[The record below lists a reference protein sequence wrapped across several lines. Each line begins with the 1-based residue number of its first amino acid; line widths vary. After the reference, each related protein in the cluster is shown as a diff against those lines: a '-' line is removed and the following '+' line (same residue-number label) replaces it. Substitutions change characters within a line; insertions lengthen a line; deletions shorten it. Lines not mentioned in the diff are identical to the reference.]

1 MKRKIAAVLCCLAMT
16 MTLLAGCGSGGDSG
30 TNSAK
35 ETEQKSDETEQKSEE
50 TSAKADASAK
60 DEVTIGFSN
69 DADSW
74 DPCTGFGYTGSPL
87 YSSLVRVNGDDKLEN
102 DLATEY
108 SVSEDALT
116 WTFKIRNDVVFSD
129 KEPLKASDVAF
140 TFNTTKEKA
149 TYMDL
154 TMLESCTAADDT
166 TVEFK
171 LNKPCVTFI
180 YTVAQIGIVP
190 EKSYSDKFG
199 LSAEETIGS
208 GPYKLTQW
216 DKGQQFILEANENYY
231 GEQPA
236 IKKAVFL
243 VQEEDARF
251 VSAKAGDVDI
261 ALTSATIATNE
272 IDGMHVEEVESVDN
286 RGITLPTVPDEG
298 KTTEDGYKIGNNIT
312 SDVNVKSPVL
322 RH

>member
-190 EKSYSDKFG
+190 EKSYSD
-199 LSAEETIGS
+199 
-208 GPYKLTQW
+208 
-216 DKGQQFILEANENYY
+216 
-231 GEQPA
+231 
-236 IKKAVFL
+236 
-243 VQEEDARF
+243 
-251 VSAKAGDVDI
+251 
-261 ALTSATIATNE
+261 
-272 IDGMHVEEVESVDN
+272 
-286 RGITLPTVPDEG
+286 
-298 KTTEDGYKIGNNIT
+298 
-312 SDVNVKSPVL
+312 
-322 RH
+322 